1 MASDTSE
8 CPGKS
13 VQYRVDHLLSA
24 VENELQAGSEKG
36 DPTER
41 ELKVSLDEK
50 ELWQKFKELT
60 NEMIVTKN
68 GRRMFP
74 VLKVNVSGLD
84 PNAMYSFLLDFVAAD
99 NHRWKYVNGEWV
111 PGGKPEPQ
119 APSCVYIHPDSPNFG
134 AHWMKASVSFSKVK
148 LTNKLNGDG
157 QIMLNSLHKY
167 EPRIHIVRVGGP
179 QRMITS
185 HSFPE
190 TQFIAVTAYQ
200 NEEITALKI
209 KYNPFAKAFLD
220 AKERIDHK
228 DIMDDL
234 GDNQQ
239 SGYSQLGGWFIPSTG
254 SLCPPGNPHP
264 QFGGSLSLSSSSHGC
279 DRYSTLRNTRSAPY
293 PSPYTHRNPSPTSY
307 TDNSSACLSMLPSHE
322 NWSSLQMPTHSSM
335 LPMGHS
341 TSSSTT
347 PSQYPSLWSMGNS
360 SITPVSQS
368 AGMPTALSSPFLRG
382 STSHY
387 PGLSHPTSVPPSGS
401 PLYDSTIPTDLH
413 DMSQYDVSPHARLAT
428 AWTPITP
435 PSL

>member
-1 MASDTSE
+1 MASGARDCSE
-8 CPGKS
+8 KS
-13 VQYRVDHLLSA
+13 IQYRVDHLLTA

-41 ELKVSLDEK
+41 DLKISLDEN

-84 PNAMYSFLLDFVAAD
+84 PNAMYSFLMDFVAAD

-134 AHWMKASVSFSKVK
+134 AHWMKTSVSFSKVK
-148 LTNKLNGDG
+148 LTNKLNGGG

-167 EPRIHIVRVGGP
+167 EPRVHIVRVGGP
-179 QRMITS
+179 QRMIST

-200 NEEITALKI
+200 NEEITSLKI

-220 AKERIDHK
+220 GKERYAVMYVQEFPIDSHFPVG
-228 DIMDDL
+228 L
-234 GDNQQ
+234 V
-239 SGYSQLGGWFIPSTG
+239 SSWFLPAAG
-254 SLCPPGNPHP
+254 SLCPSANPHV
-264 QFGGSLSLSSSSHGC
+264 QFGSPLCLSSSHGC
-279 DRYSTLRNTRSAPY
+279 ERYSTLRSHRSTPY
-293 PSPYTHRNPSPTSY
+293 PNPYAHRTASPTSY
-307 TDNSSACLSMLPSHE
+307 SDSSTCLSMLSSHD
-322 NWSSLQMPTHSSM
+322 NWSGLQMSSHSSV

-341 TSSSTT
+341 SPPNSNT
-347 PSQYPSLWSMGNS
+347 SQYTSLWSVGS
-360 SITPVSQS
+360 SPLTPVSQTGS
-368 AGMPTALSSPFLRG
+368 MSSSLGSQFLRG
-382 STSHY
+382 SAGHY
-387 PGLSHPTSVPPSGS
+387 SSLAHPVTAPSSGS
-401 PLYDSTIPTDLH
+401 PLYDSTSVPEVH
-413 DMSQYDVSPHARLAT
+413 EASQYDSSAHVRLPT
-428 AWTPITP
+428 AWTQVTP

>member
-1 MASDTSE
+1 MHFLSA
-8 CPGKS
+8 GNN
-13 VQYRVDHLLSA
+13 QYRVDHLLTA

-41 ELKVSLDEK
+41 DLKVSLDEN

-119 APSCVYIHPDSPNFG
+119 APSCVYVHPDSPNFG
-134 AHWMKASVSFSKVK
+134 AHWMNTSVSFSKVK
-148 LTNKLNGDG
+148 LTNKLNGGG

-179 QRMITS
+179 QRMITT

-200 NEEITALKI
+200 NEEAKTAKKMLCSSFVFI
-209 KYNPFAKAFLD
+209 IISYSSVQREFPIDSYFTVGLVSSWFLP
-220 AKERIDHK
+220 A
-228 DIMDDL
+228 
-234 GDNQQ
+234 
-239 SGYSQLGGWFIPSTG
+239 TG
-254 SLCPPGNPHP
+254 SLCPSANPHA
-264 QFGGSLSLSSSSHGC
+264 QFGSPLSLSSSHGC
-279 DRYSTLRNTRSAPY
+279 ERYSTLRNHRSTPY
-293 PSPYTHRNPSPTSY
+293 PSPYSHRTTSPTGYS
-307 TDNSSACLSMLPSHE
+307 DSSTCLSMLSSHD
-322 NWSSLQMPTHSSM
+322 NWSSLQMSS
-335 LPMGHS
+335 HYS
-341 TSSSTT
+341 SFTTSHTSATT
-347 PSQYPSLWSMGNS
+347 LFQYSSLWSVGNS
-360 SITPVSQS
+360 PLTPVSQTGS
-368 AGMPTALSSPFLRG
+368 IGSSLGSQFLRG
-382 STSHY
+382 SAAHYSSLAHPATS
-387 PGLSHPTSVPPSGS
+387 PSSGS
-401 PLYDSTIPTDLH
+401 PLYDSTAVPEVH
-413 DMSQYDVSPHARLAT
+413 EASQYDSSAHVRLPT
-428 AWTPITP
+428 AWTQVIS

>member
-1 MASDTSE
+1 MASEASDCSE
-8 CPGKS
+8 KS
-13 VQYRVDHLLSA
+13 NQYRVDHLLTA

-41 ELKVSLDEK
+41 DLKVSLDEN

-134 AHWMKASVSFSKVK
+134 AHWMKTSVSFSKIK
-148 LTNKLNGDG
+148 LTNKLNGGG

-179 QRMITS
+179 QRMITT

-200 NEEITALKI
+200 NEEVTALKI

-220 AKERIDHK
+220 AKERYV
-228 DIMDDL
+228 
-234 GDNQQ
+234 
-239 SGYSQLGGWFIPSTG
+239 SSWFLPATG
-254 SLCPPGNPHP
+254 SLCPSANPHA
-264 QFGGSLSLSSSSHGC
+264 QFGSPLSLSSSHGC
-279 DRYSTLRNTRSAPY
+279 ERYSTLRNHRSTPY
-293 PSPYTHRNPSPTSY
+293 PSPYSHRTTSPTGYS
-307 TDNSSACLSMLPSHE
+307 DSSTCLSMLSSHD
-322 NWSSLQMPTHSSM
+322 NWSSLQMSS
-335 LPMGHS
+335 HY
-341 TSSSTT
+341 SSPPNSNS
-347 PSQYPSLWSMGNS
+347 SQYSSLWSVGNS
-360 SITPVSQS
+360 PLTPVSQTGS
-368 AGMPTALSSPFLRG
+368 IGSSLGSQFLRG
-382 STSHY
+382 SAAHY
-387 PGLSHPTSVPPSGS
+387 SSLAHPATAPSSGS
-401 PLYDSTIPTDLH
+401 LLYDSTAVPEVH
-413 DMSQYDVSPHARLAT
+413 EASQYDSSAHVRLPT
-428 AWTPITP
+428 AWTQVIS